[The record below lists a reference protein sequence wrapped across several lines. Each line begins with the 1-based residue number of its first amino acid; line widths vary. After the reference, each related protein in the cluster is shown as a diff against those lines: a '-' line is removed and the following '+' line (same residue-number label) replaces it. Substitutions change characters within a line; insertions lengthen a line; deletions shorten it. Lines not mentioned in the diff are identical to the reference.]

1 MVAGMSTYNPAQQQ
15 VIDMLGRGE
24 GAPAFPHDLVAQ
36 LRVELEETVAPL
48 LPLLGGEPLWI
59 SKHALS
65 SVHGCEAN
73 FVASEGSFAWSVPSA
88 RGTVAHKAIELSVH
102 WCGDAPPA
110 LLVDEALA
118 RLAADDRSLAR
129 FLQSLAEAERAQLRA
144 DTSDLTAKFLEC
156 FPPLRPAWWP
166 VTESRVRVE
175 LFDGLVVLA
184 GKVDLTLGRPEPGVA
199 TKVIIDLKSGRALPA
214 HRDDLRYYALV
225 EALRLGVPPRMLAT
239 YELDTARAH
248 PEAVTPA
255 VLEAAVRRTAAG
267 AARIVA
273 LLRHDDTPAV
283 RPGGSCRW
291 CPLKTTCPEGMVHLE
306 ESGDDGC

>member
-1 MVAGMSTYNPAQQQ
+1 MTAYSPAQQQ
-15 VIDMLGRGE
+15 VIDLLGRGDA
-24 GAPAFPHDLVAQ
+24 APVFAPDLVDR
-36 LRVELEETVAPL
+36 LRTELEDAISPVAQQ
-48 LPLLGGEPLWI
+48 LGGEPLWI
-59 SKHALS
+59 SKHSLS

-73 FVASEGSFAWSVPSA
+73 FVASKGTFAWSVPSA

-102 WCGDAPPA
+102 WRGDAPPA

-118 RLAADDRSLAR
+118 RLADDDRSLAR
-129 FLQSLAEAERAQLRA
+129 FVQSLDEAERAQLRA

-156 FPPLRPAWWP
+156 FPPLRANWWP

-175 LFDGLVVLA
+175 LLGGLVVLA
-184 GKVDLTLGRPEPGVA
+184 GKVDLTLGRPEPAVA

-214 HRDDLRYYALV
+214 HRDDLRFYALV
-225 EALRLGVPPRMLAT
+225 ETLRLGMPPRMLAT

-248 PEAVTPA
+248 PEAVTTA

-267 AARIVA
+267 VVRIAA
-273 LLRHDDTPAV
+273 LLRTDEPPAV
-283 RPGGSCRW
+283 RPGGACRW

-306 ESGDDGC
+306 ESGDDSF

>member
-1 MVAGMSTYNPAQQQ
+1 MTAYNPAQQQ
-15 VIDMLGRGE
+15 VIDLLGRGE
-24 GAPAFPHDLVAQ
+24 AAPVFAADLVVR
-36 LRVELEETVAPL
+36 LRTELEDAIAPL
-48 LPLLGGEPLWI
+48 APQLGGEPLWI
-59 SKHALS
+59 SKHSLS
-65 SVHGCEAN
+65 TVHGCEAN
-73 FVASEGSFAWSVPSA
+73 FVASAGTFTWSVPSA

-102 WCGDAPPA
+102 WRGDAAPA
-110 LLVDEALA
+110 VLVDEALA
-118 RLAADDRSLAR
+118 RLADDDRSLAR
-129 FLQSLAEAERAQLRA
+129 FLQSLQEAERAQLRA

-156 FPPLRPAWWP
+156 FPPLRASWWP

-175 LFDGLVVLA
+175 LLDGLVVLA

-214 HRDDLRYYALV
+214 HRDDLRFYALV

-248 PEAVTPA
+248 PEAVTSA

-267 AARIVA
+267 VARIVA
-273 LLRHDDTPAV
+273 LLRNDDTPSV
-283 RPGGSCRW
+283 RPGAACRW

-306 ESGDDGC
+306 ESGDDGF

>member
-1 MVAGMSTYNPAQQQ
+1 MTAYNPAQQQ
-15 VIDMLGRGE
+15 VIDLLGRGDA
-24 GAPAFPHDLVAQ
+24 APVFEPDLVGR
-36 LRVELEETVAPL
+36 LRAELEDAIAPGA
-48 LPLLGGEPLWI
+48 PLLGGEPLWI
-59 SKHALS
+59 SKHSLS

-73 FVASEGSFAWSVPSA
+73 FVASEGTFAWSVPSA

-102 WCGDAPPA
+102 WRGDAPPA

-118 RLAADDRSLAR
+118 RLADDDRSLAR
-129 FLQSLAEAERAQLRA
+129 FVQSLAEAERAQLRA

-156 FPPLRPAWWP
+156 FPPLRANWWP

-175 LFDGLVVLA
+175 LLGGLVVLA
-184 GKVDLTLGRPEPGVA
+184 GKVDLTLGRPEPAVA

-214 HRDDLRYYALV
+214 HRDDLRFYALV
-225 EALRLGVPPRMLAT
+225 ETLRLGMPPRMLAT

-248 PEAVTPA
+248 PEAVTTA

-267 AARIVA
+267 VVRMAA
-273 LLRHDDTPAV
+273 LLRADEPPAV
-283 RPGGSCRW
+283 RPGGACRW

-306 ESGDDGC
+306 ESGDDSF